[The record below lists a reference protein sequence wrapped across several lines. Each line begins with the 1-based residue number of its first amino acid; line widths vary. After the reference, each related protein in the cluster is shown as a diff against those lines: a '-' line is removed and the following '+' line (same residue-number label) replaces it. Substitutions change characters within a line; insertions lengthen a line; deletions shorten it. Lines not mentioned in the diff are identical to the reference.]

1 MSRIK
6 AGKNPNMQMLL
17 TNGNARKTKEELYA
31 DFLRAKLRLEAKLLN
46 RTAIE
51 KALTLTG
58 DKDPPA
64 SKRTSEEALF
74 VLTNRHKIRS
84 TLFMHTC
91 SYVQLNFVF
100 FNYSRFIHSS
110 IHHTLAHILY

>member
-1 MSRIK
+1 MSTIK
-6 AGKNPNMQMLL
+6 AGKNPNTQRIL
-17 TNGNARKTKEELYA
+17 TNGNAKKTKQELYA

-51 KALTLTG
+51 NE
-58 DKDPPA
+58 PP
-64 SKRTSEEALF
+64 TQ
-74 VLTNRHKIRS
+74 HKIHS
-84 TLFMHTC
+84 KLFMHAC

-100 FNYSRFIHSS
+100 LNCLRFIHSS